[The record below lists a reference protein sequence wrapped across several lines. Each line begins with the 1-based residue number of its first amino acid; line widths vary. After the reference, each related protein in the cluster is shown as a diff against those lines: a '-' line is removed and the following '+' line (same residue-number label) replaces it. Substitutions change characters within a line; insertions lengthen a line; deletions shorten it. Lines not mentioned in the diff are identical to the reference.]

1 MHVGVFGNAD
11 SWYVSELCR
20 VGTRLGHRMSPLRF
34 EEFECRVLADG
45 ITWSCSGVTL
55 NQLDAILVRTMPPG
69 TLEQVV
75 ARMDMLGGLS
85 AAGVLVVNSPR
96 AIECAVDKYLTT
108 QRLQQSGLPVP
119 ATIVCESAE
128 NALQAYHDLD
138 GDVIVKPIFGAEGRG
153 ILRITEEELA
163 VRSFR
168 TLERLGA
175 VLYIQQ
181 FIPQAAHDLRLLLLD
196 GQLMGAMKRRPVA
209 GEFRANV
216 AQQGQASAY
225 TPTPQEIAL
234 SRAAC
239 TAIDCLFAG
248 VDLMYD
254 SAGQPQ
260 IIEINAVPGW
270 RALEKTQD
278 VHVAEKL
285 LNWLDRQVCP

>member
-1 MHVGVFGNAD
+1 
-11 SWYVSELCR
+11 
-20 VGTRLGHRMSPLRF
+20 
-34 EEFECRVLADG
+34 
-45 ITWSCSGVTL
+45 
-55 NQLDAILVRTMPPG
+55 MPPG

-108 QRLQQSGLPVP
+108 QRLQQNGLPVP

-128 NALQAYHDLD
+128 HALQAYHDLD

-234 SRAAC
+234 SRDAC

-278 VHVAEKL
+278 VNVAEKL
-285 LNWLDRQVCP
+285 LNWLDRQVCL